1 MNRLIHII
9 ITVCILVSQS
19 AWAFYDIEL
28 DAQPEQ
34 VQSQNIDQYNQA
46 DEACDHFCHANAH
59 MVGLLQDTNLIQFT
73 ATTTKKTMVKDYTSS
88 ISYQPPTPPPI
99 R

>member
-9 ITVCILVSQS
+9 IAVCILVSQS

-59 MVGLLQDTNLIQFT
+59 MVGLFYDTNIAQCMAL
-73 ATTTKKTMVKDYTSS
+73 TTKIDMVKELTSS
-88 ISYQPPTPPPI
+88 ISYQPPTPPPNS
-99 R
+99 